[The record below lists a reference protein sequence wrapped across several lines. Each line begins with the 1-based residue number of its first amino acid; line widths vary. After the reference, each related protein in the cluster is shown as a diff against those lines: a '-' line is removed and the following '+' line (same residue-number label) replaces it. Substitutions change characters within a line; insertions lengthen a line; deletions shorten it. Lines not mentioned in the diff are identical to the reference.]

1 MVAGSI
7 LPVTIHNDKLYFLF
21 GKENPSEKS
30 AKGWSDFGGRLE
42 NNETPFEGAIRE
54 GSEELSGFLGNKSQ
68 LKSLIRKNGGIYK
81 LKYNNYHLHLFF
93 IEYDENLPKYFN
105 QNHYFLWDNMDHD
118 VLNKSKL
125 FEKIEIKWFSIA
137 DMKKHRK
144 SFRNFYQYITDLLF
158 ENRENIET
166 FAKTKFIK

>member
-42 NNETPFEGAIRE
+42 NKETPFEGATRE

-68 LKSLIRKNGGIYK
+68 LKTLIRKNGGIYK
-81 LKYNNYHLHLFF
+81 LKHNNYHIHLFF
-93 IEYDENLPKYFN
+93 IDYDENLPKYFN
-105 QNHYFLWDNMDHD
+105 QNHHFLWDNMEHD

-125 FEKIEIKWFSIA
+125 FEKIEIKWFSVA
-137 DMKKHRK
+137 DMKKSRR

-158 ENRENIET
+158 ENKENIET
-166 FAKTKFIK
+166 FAKTKFVK